1 MILVDM
7 DIININLMNIDNN
20 MEESKVTT
28 FVSLQSKKSEREFT
42 TIPIPGNLQESMHLM
57 TSEQIALNLIEFK

>member
-1 MILVDM
+1 
-7 DIININLMNIDNN
+7 MNIDNN